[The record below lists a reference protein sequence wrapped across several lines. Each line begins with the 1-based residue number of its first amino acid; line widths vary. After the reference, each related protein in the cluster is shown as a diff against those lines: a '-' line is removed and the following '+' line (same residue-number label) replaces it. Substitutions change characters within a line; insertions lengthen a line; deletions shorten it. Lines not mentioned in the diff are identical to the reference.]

1 MLEIVTQ
8 FKIFVHFIFSDP
20 LEINAPLITQP
31 FHFMKDKEAAPAWMT
46 QTMAKIKGRS
56 RYRGS
61 ILYNPLYQAY

>member
-31 FHFMKDKEAAPAWMT
+31 FHFMKEAAPAWMT

-56 RYRGS
+56 RYRGP
-61 ILYNPLYQAY
+61 ILSNPLYQAY